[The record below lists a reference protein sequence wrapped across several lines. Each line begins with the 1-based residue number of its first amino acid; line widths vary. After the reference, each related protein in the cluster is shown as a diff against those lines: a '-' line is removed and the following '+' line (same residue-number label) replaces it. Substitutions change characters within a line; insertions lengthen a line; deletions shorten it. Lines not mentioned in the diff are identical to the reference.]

1 MIILIRLSDNKT
13 FQKVLKLL
21 FVNKGTFVGNIKF
34 IKNKKYQKTILLLLE
49 KFFLPFNDAKSLN
62 TTENSYIANRNKV
75 FDRVIDPIDSA
86 IEKFKNP
93 GSVLII
99 KDRISLEN

>member
-1 MIILIRLSDNKT
+1 MP
-13 FQKVLKLL
+13 V
-21 FVNKGTFVGNIKF
+21 
-34 IKNKKYQKTILLLLE
+34 
-49 KFFLPFNDAKSLN
+49 NDAKSLN